1 MADLA
6 PGESIVIGRKP
17 LRPLPADGTPR
28 LDVQDPTKS
37 MSKRHAL
44 FTVLEDG
51 RAVLRD
57 LESTNGTFVV
67 RDNGDLSRMPLGQD
81 FAFTRSP
88 MRMQLGDMA
97 IEFVRAVHPAPSSPS
112 ASQAARSLFSYAPID
127 VQEGESQPAGVDL
140 SVDDILD
147 LRTGEPTSAFQAMP
161 KRKARHAQALPMSF
175 PPATDEASNE
185 HQQTAQPVELPL
197 DPSKPA
203 MPSPAQSLHMSEPTH
218 EPIPSRDLFA
228 DARAYGA
235 GAGQGRDGQSGGA
248 SAVATPLGV
257 DSARTPQSEGT
268 DASDW
273 LYGGTR
279 TAQPAP
285 SSTPAVD
292 AVEQSVFGR
301 TQPADDR
308 STAPAARASEA
319 ATPASGSASAFDAF
333 GDAEDGT
340 AFKPVF
346 EPGSVFERLSRGE
359 LKPKEPA
366 VVIDGMSSDDARTT
380 TDYNMQFQMARKRQL
395 LPFLALNPNLYDDLY
410 EFLESLEDPDIDSG
424 LASNDGYADFKKG
437 SSR

>member
-51 RAVLRD
+51 RGVLRD

-97 IEFVRAVHPAPSSPS
+97 IEFVRAVHPAPSSSS
-112 ASQAARSLFSYAPID
+112 ASQAARNLFSYAPID
-127 VQEGESQPAGVDL
+127 VQEGESQPAGSDL

-185 HQQTAQPVELPL
+185 YHQTAQPVELPL

-203 MPSPAQSLHMSEPTH
+203 MPSPAQSLHMGEPAR
-218 EPIPSRDLFA
+218 ESIPSRDLFA
-228 DARAYGA
+228 DAKAYGA
-235 GAGQGRDGQSGGA
+235 GTEPDAG
-248 SAVATPLGV
+248 
-257 DSARTPQSEGT
+257 RTPRTSQTERT

-273 LYGGTR
+273 LYGGMR
-279 TAQPAP
+279 TAQPEP
-285 SSTPAVD
+285 SSTPAVG

-308 STAPAARASEA
+308 SAAPTAEASEA
-319 ATPASGSASAFDAF
+319 ATPASESASTFDAF
-333 GDAEDGT
+333 GDVEDGT